1 VKAGAVADAPLP
13 APAWDLP
20 RVRHLDRI
28 KLILVS
34 LTVLAAVVRFWR
46 IGHQSFWFDEGFTV
60 ADSHA
65 SFRRMLGLVHH
76 VELTPPL
83 YFCVAWIWSRIFGL
97 GEVALRS
104 LSAVAGV
111 AMVPATYLIAAKLIS
126 RRVAL
131 LAAAL
136 VACNPFLI
144 WYSQEARSYI
154 TLALFGTLSLLAFVC
169 IRLPNPSGRWLAA
182 WAVAASLTIT
192 THYYGALAVVPQAIW
207 LLWIHRS
214 DRRVR
219 WTLGAVGVVGLAL
232 LPLAVGQRHHA
243 NWIAIWPL
251 HLRLGQILPQY
262 LLGTGAP
269 ARTWLKLAGGLA
281 ALLSL
286 VLFAFRTER
295 FERGGALVVGALGAA
310 GFLLSVALLLA
321 GSDQLITRN
330 IIVVLVPLI
339 IVVATG
345 LGARGSGKLG
355 LVGAATLCAV
365 GLAAAIAVAVTPSL
379 ERPNWRAAARLIKAG
394 PPASAGRA
402 LLIQDYHPHGLLMP
416 LPIYLPHAHHMQWGA
431 LVNEL
436 DLIAVTSPRRTYF
449 CWWGSACNL
458 LDSDLRSWIRVP
470 GLQPVG
476 PVLHADQLSILRMRS
491 SGPIFLRRRV
501 VKLAFAS
508 SELGSYAL
516 VVVPPA

>member
-1 VKAGAVADAPLP
+1 MKAGVVADAPLT

-20 RVRHLDRI
+20 RVRRIDRV
-28 KLILVS
+28 KLIVVG
-34 LTVLAAVVRFWR
+34 LTVFAAVIRFWR

-60 ADSHA
+60 ADSQA
-65 SFRRMLGLVHH
+65 SFGRMIGLVHH
-76 VELTPPL
+76 VELTPPV
-83 YFCVAWIWSRIFGL
+83 YFTLAWVWSRIFGL
-97 GEVALRS
+97 GEIGLRS
-104 LSAVAGV
+104 LSALAGV
-111 AMVPATYLIAAKLIS
+111 AMVPVTYLIAAKLIS

-136 VACNPFLI
+136 VACNPLLI

-154 TLALFGTLSLLAFVC
+154 VLALFGALSLLAFVYV
-169 IRLPNPSGRWLAA
+169 RLPNPSGRWLAA
-182 WAVAASLTIT
+182 WAVAAMLTIA

-214 DRRVR
+214 DRRV
-219 WTLGAVGVVGLAL
+219 WWALGAVAVAGLAL

-251 HLRLGQILPQY
+251 HLRLRQLFPQL

-269 ARTWLKLAGGLA
+269 ARTWLKLAGALA
-281 ALLSL
+281 TLLA
-286 VLFAFRTER
+286 VALFALRTDR
-295 FERGGALVVGALGAA
+295 FERRGALVVGALGAA
-310 GFLLSVALLLA
+310 GVLLTAILMIA

-330 IIVVLVPLI
+330 IIVILVPLI
-339 IVVATG
+339 IVLATG
-345 LGARGSGKLG
+345 LGARRSGKLG
-355 LVGAATLCAV
+355 LAGAATLCAV
-365 GLAAAIAVAVTPSL
+365 GLTAAIAVSVMPSL
-379 ERPNWRAAARLIKAG
+379 ERPNWRAAAREITSG

-416 LPIYLPHAHHMQWGA
+416 LPIYMPHAHHMQSGA

-436 DLIAVTSPRRTYF
+436 DVIAVTSPRRTYF

-476 PVLHADQLSILRMRS
+476 RVLHADQFSILRMRS
-491 SGPIFLRRRV
+491 AGPLYLRRRV
-501 VKLAFAS
+501 VKRAFAS
-508 SELGSYAL
+508 SRLGSWAL